1 MPCATKPGFPHGR
14 DLPSRRP
21 RSATCDATELQ
32 RRRGGGRATLG
43 QGPRDAVEIV
53 AAARNEAESIRRQAA
68 EAGRR
73 EAAETAQRM
82 LAEEVARTLPAL
94 GQIVR
99 NSSGNGRP
107 GCRIGKERRCGW
119 PVRLPR
125 GSCAASCGSSLKSPL
140 RGARGPGTGRR
151 QPRPARLPE
160 SGRPPRPGRPGAGAR
175 RRHLAPGAAEVV
187 ADGGVTPGGCRVES
201 RFGLIDQQI
210 ESQLKRIEDELL
222 A

>member
-1 MPCATKPGFPHGR
+1 MAVIYRADAP
-14 DLPSRRP
+14 DRP
-21 RSATCDATELQ
+21 PVTQLNFDDVAAEAEQRLAKARSDAL
-32 RRRGGGRATLG
+32 
-43 QGPRDAVEIV
+43 EIV

-94 GQIVR
+94 GQIGAELQR
-99 NSSGNGRP
+99 
-107 GCRIGKERRCGW
+107 ERQAWLSHWEGAA
-119 PVRLPR
+119 VRLACAIAARFVRRELRQQPEITIALVR
-125 GSCAASCGSSLKSPL
+125 EALELAGGSPGLRVCLNPDDHRALAGQVQALAAAISPL
-140 RGARGPGTGRR
+140 
-151 QPRPARLPE
+151 
-160 SGRPPRPGRPGAGAR
+160 
-175 RRHLAPGAAEVV
+175 GAAEVV